1 MTIQMALDIAQKTLV
16 TTLLVSGPIFVAAI
30 VIGIAV
36 SLFQSMTQINEMTLV
51 FVPKIVIVLLTTL
64 IFLPWIVDVMTR
76 FTRELLF
83 FVPRTMGGV
92 FFVTM

>member
-1 MTIQMALDIAQKTLV
+1 MTVQMVLDIAQKTLV
-16 TTLLVSGPIFVAAI
+16 TTLLVAGPIFIAAI
-30 VIGIAV
+30 VIGIVV

-51 FVPKIVIVLLTTL
+51 FVPKIVVVLLTIL

-83 FVPRTMGGV
+83 FVPRTMGSV
-92 FFVTM
+92 FFMIM

>member
-92 FFVTM
+92 FFMTM

>member
-16 TTLLVSGPIFVAAI
+16 TTLLVSGPVFVAAI
-30 VIGIAV
+30 VIGVAV

-51 FVPKIVIVLLTTL
+51 FVPKIVVVLLTTL

-92 FFVTM
+92 FFMNM